1 MLATALLAATLQT
14 AAQLAAVPAAARGDS
29 LSGTAAEVRAVRLG
43 DPIALDGRLDDRAWI
58 QAQPSSRFT
67 QRLPREGEPATE
79 RTEVRLLYD
88 DDALYV
94 GARLFDAAPDSIVAL
109 LARRDRIVTAD
120 RFTIFL
126 DAYHDRRSGFYFGV
140 NAAGTLYD
148 GTLYNDDWNSDV
160 WDGVW
165 DARVSRD
172 SLGWTAEMRI
182 PYSQLR
188 FERRDVHVWGINYK
202 REIARRNEQAYLV
215 LQPNNASGFVSRF
228 ASLVGIERVSPPAR
242 LEVLPYVTARAEYL
256 THDQGDPFN
265 DGSRFGSDIG
275 ADVKVGIGSNLT
287 LDGTVNPDFG
297 QVEVDPAVVN
307 LSDVETFFEERRPF
321 FIEGGTIFTN
331 FGYGGA
337 NDFWGFNWGGAD
349 FLYSRRIGRAPQGSV
364 PDADYSSTPSGANIL
379 GAAKL
384 TGKVGSWNLGA
395 LNALTSREYARV
407 AMGETRTRAEV
418 EPLSWYGVSR
428 VQKEFGSGR
437 HGLGFIG
444 TGTARAFGEPRLR
457 SELSANAFA
466 LGVDG
471 WLTFDKAGV
480 WVLSA
485 WAGASRVAGEADRIA
500 DVQRSSVHYF
510 QRPDADHFTFDST
523 RTSLSGWAGRM
534 LLNKQKG
541 DWLLN
546 ASLGAFSPGFEA
558 NDVGFQ
564 IWADYVNSH
573 LMVGRRWTRPS
584 RLFQSAQ
591 ANIATYRSWT
601 FGGDMTGAG
610 YWARAVLQFRNYYEW
625 VGIVEYNPESFNAR
639 RTRGGPISLNPR
651 GVFLRSEFTSDT
663 RKTWSFGL
671 NLEGTDYAL
680 DRQSTVLVEPSVE
693 WRPTSKLT
701 LKVAPLYENLKTA
714 AQYVGE
720 FEDPGATATFGRRYL
735 FARLNQNTLS
745 ASVRL
750 NWIFTPRM
758 SLELYA
764 QPLLSSG
771 AYTEYKELARPRV
784 YEFGLTGPATS
795 IGDDQLAVTPATPGV
810 AALEFDDP
818 NFSLASLR
826 GNAILRWEY
835 LPGSTLFVV
844 WTQNR
849 ADTVLDGEFRLRDG
863 VSRMFG
869 GAADNVFLVKLSYWW
884 RP

>member
-1 MLATALLAATLQT
+1 MMLSALLAAMLQT
-14 AAQLAAVPAAARGDS
+14 AAQLAAGPAAARGDS
-29 LSGTAAEVRAVRLG
+29 LAGAAAEVRAVRLG
-43 DPIALDGRLDDRAWI
+43 EPISLDGRLDDPAWA
-58 QAQPSSRFT
+58 QAQPSTRFT
-67 QRLPREGEPATE
+67 QRIPREGDPATE

-94 GARLFDAAPDSIVAL
+94 GARLYDAAPDSVVAL
-109 LARRDRIVTAD
+109 LARRDRIVSAD
-120 RFTIFL
+120 RFTVYI

-148 GTLYNDDWNSDV
+148 GTLYNDDWNSDT

-165 DARVSRD
+165 DARVARD
-172 SLGWTAEMRI
+172 ILGWTAELRI
-182 PYSQLR
+182 PYSQIR
-188 FERRDVHVWGINYK
+188 FERRDVHVWGVNYK
-202 REIARRNEQAYLV
+202 REIARRNEQSYLV
-215 LQPNNASGFVSRF
+215 IQPNNASGFVSRF
-228 ASLVGIERVSPPAR
+228 ADLIGIEHVSPPAR

-256 THDQGDPFN
+256 HRDAGDPFN
-265 DGSRFGSDIG
+265 DGSRLGSNVG
-275 ADVKVGIGSNLT
+275 ADVKLGIGSNLT

-331 FGYGGA
+331 FGFGGA
-337 NDFWGFNWGGAD
+337 NDFWGFNWGGGD

-364 PDADYSSTPSGANIL
+364 PDADYSATPSGANIL

-384 TGKVGSWNLGA
+384 TGKVGSWNLGV
-395 LNALTSREYARV
+395 LNALTSREHARL
-407 AMGETRTRAEV
+407 AIGESRSRTEV

-428 VQKEFGSGR
+428 VQKEFGRGR

-444 TGTARAFGEPRLR
+444 TGTVRAFDEPRLR
-457 SELSANAFA
+457 SELNANALA
-466 LGVDG
+466 VGVDG
-471 WLTFDKAGV
+471 WVTFDKAGV

-485 WAGASRVAGEADRIA
+485 WAGASRLAGAADRIA

-510 QRPDADHFTFDST
+510 QRPDATHFAFDST
-523 RTSLSGWAGRM
+523 RTSLDGWAGRM
-534 LLNKQKG
+534 LVNKQKG

-546 ASLGAFSPGFEA
+546 ASLGGFSPGFEI

-564 IWADYVNSH
+564 IWADYINSH

-591 ANIATYRSWT
+591 VNLATYRTWT

-610 YWARAVLQFRNYYEW
+610 YFARGVLEFRNFYQW
-625 VGIVEYNPESFNAR
+625 IGIVEYNPQSFNAR
-639 RTRGGPISLNPR
+639 RTRGGPLSLNPQ
-651 GVFLRSEFTSDT
+651 GVYLRSEFTSDT

-671 NLEGTDYAL
+671 TLEGTDYAL
-680 DRQSTVLVEPSVE
+680 DRQSSILVEPSVE

-701 LKVAPLYENLKTA
+701 VKLAPSYENLKTK
-714 AQYVGE
+714 AQYVGT
-720 FEDPGATATFGRRYL
+720 FGDPAAVATFGQRYL
-735 FARLNQNTLS
+735 FARLDQNTLS

-750 NWIFTPRM
+750 NWIFTPRL

-771 AYTEYKELARPRV
+771 AYSEYKELARPRT
-784 YEFGLTGPATS
+784 YEFGLTGPAAS
-795 IGDDQLAVTPATPGV
+795 VGGDQLAVTPATPGV
-810 AALEFDDP
+810 AAIEFGDP

-835 LPGSTLFVV
+835 LPGSTLFLV

-849 ADTVLDGEFRLRDG
+849 SDTVLDGEFRLGNG
-863 VSRMFG
+863 VSRMFS

>member
-1 MLATALLAATLQT
+1 MLTALLAALVQT
-14 AAQLAAVPAAARGDS
+14 AAQLAASPAPIPGDS
-29 LSGTAAEVRAVRLG
+29 SGAAAEVRAVRVG
-43 DPIALDGRLDDRAWI
+43 DPLSLDGRLDDPAW
-58 QAQPSSRFT
+58 AHAPPVTRFT
-67 QRLPREGEPATE
+67 QRIPREGEPATE

-94 GARLFDAAPDSIVAL
+94 GARLFDAAPDSVMAL
-109 LARRDRIVTAD
+109 LARRDRLVSAD
-120 RFTIFL
+120 KFTVYI

-148 GTLYNDDWNSDV
+148 GTLYNDDWNSDT

-172 SLGWTAEMRI
+172 SAGWTAEMRI

-188 FERRDVHVWGINYK
+188 FERREVHVWGVNYK
-202 REIARRNEQAYLV
+202 REIARRNEQSYLV

-228 ASLVGIERVSPPAR
+228 ANLVGIERVSPPAR

-256 THDQGDPFN
+256 DHAAGDPFN
-265 DGSRFGSDIG
+265 DGSRLGSNVG
-275 ADVKVGIGSNLT
+275 ADIKVGVGSNLT

-321 FIEGGTIFTN
+321 FIEGGNIFTN
-331 FGYGGA
+331 FGFGGA
-337 NDFWGFNWGGAD
+337 NDFWGFNWGGLD
-349 FLYSRRIGRAPQGSV
+349 VLYSRRIGRAPQGSV

-379 GAAKL
+379 GAGKL
-384 TGKVGSWNLGA
+384 TGKIGSWNLGV
-395 LNALTSREYARV
+395 LNAVTSREHAQV
-407 AMGETRTRAEV
+407 DLGGVRTRAEV

-437 HGLGFIG
+437 HGLGVIG
-444 TGTARAFGEPRLR
+444 TGAVRAFDDPRLR
-457 SELSANAFA
+457 GDLNANAFVA
-466 LGVDG
+466 GADG
-471 WLTFDKAGV
+471 WITFDRAGV

-485 WAGASRVAGEADRIA
+485 WAAASRVAGSAGRIA
-500 DVQRSSVHYF
+500 DVQQSSVHYY
-510 QRPDADHFTFDST
+510 QRPDASYIEFDST
-523 RTSLSGWAGRM
+523 RTALSGFGGRM

-546 ASLGAFSPGFEA
+546 AALGGFSPGFEA

-564 IWADYVNSH
+564 IWADHINSH

-591 ANIATYRSWT
+591 ANLATFRNWT
-601 FGGDMTGAG
+601 FGGDMTDAG
-610 YWARAVLQFRNYYEW
+610 YFGRTVLQFRNFYEW
-625 VGIVEYNPESFNAR
+625 TTELQYNPGSLNPR
-639 RTRGGPISLNPR
+639 RTRGGPLSFNPK
-651 GVFLRSEFTSDT
+651 GVYWRSELVSDV

-671 NLEGTDYAL
+671 ILQGTDYAL
-680 DRQSTVLVEPSVE
+680 DRQSSILVEPSVE
-693 WRPTSKLT
+693 WRPTSRLTVKL
-701 LKVAPLYENLKTA
+701 APSYENLKTT
-714 AQYVGE
+714 AQYVGT
-720 FEDPGATATFGRRYL
+720 FDDAAAAATFGRRYL

-745 ASVRL
+745 ASVRV
-750 NWIFTPRM
+750 NWIFTPRL
-758 SLELYA
+758 SLEMYA

-771 AYTEYKELARPRV
+771 AYDEYKELARPRT
-784 YEFGLTGPATS
+784 YEFGLTGPAVS
-795 IGDDQLAVTPATPGV
+795 AGDGVLAVTPATPGV
-810 AALEFDDP
+810 AAIEFDDP

-835 LPGSTLFVV
+835 LPGSTLFLV
-844 WTQNR
+844 WTQSR
-849 ADTVLDGEFRLRDG
+849 SDTVLDGEFRVGDG
-863 VSRMFG
+863 LSRVFG
-869 GAADNVFLVKLSYWW
+869 GAADNVFLLKLSYWW